1 MQTTIE
7 SESPISN
14 AEVTQSDIEYSCLSL
29 AQSTEMTSPI
39 AQPNDCLPPAAV
51 ENANEIASGV
61 EEEEVLFV
69 RKASTTEKP
78 TTQDGDKENAQS
90 AVAESRTPIV
100 SPTVSKEEAGVEE
113 SEKREA
119 MLQLIHEKLRIL
131 LEKQAHINSIQTEIA
146 NLDSPAAKDVSVLRD
161 RMDKCMKWGL
171 L

>member
-1 MQTTIE
+1 METTVQ

-14 AEVTQSDIEYSCLSL
+14 KEVTQSDIEYSCLSL
-29 AQSTEMTSPI
+29 AEPTEMTSPTV
-39 AQPNDCLPPAAV
+39 QPNDCSPPASI
-51 ENANEIASGV
+51 ENANEGTSGV

-78 TTQDGDKENAQS
+78 MAQDDKENAQS

-100 SPTVSKEEAGVEE
+100 PPTVSKEEAGVEE
-113 SEKREA
+113 SGKREA

>member
-1 MQTTIE
+1 METTAQ

-14 AEVTQSDIEYSCLSL
+14 AEVTQSAIEYSCLSL
-29 AQSTEMTSPI
+29 AEPTEMASPT
-39 AQPNDCLPPAAV
+39 AQPNDCSPPARV
-51 ENANEIASGV
+51 ENATEGTSAV

-69 RKASTTEKP
+69 RKASTTEQP
-78 TTQDGDKENAQS
+78 TTQDGDEDAQS
-90 AVAESRTPIV
+90 AAAESRTPIV
-100 SPTVSKEEAGVEE
+100 SPAVSKEESGAEE

-161 RMDKCMKWGL
+161 RMDKCMKWGRP
-171 L
+171 

>member
-1 MQTTIE
+1 METTAQ

-29 AQSTEMTSPI
+29 AEPTEMTSPI
-39 AQPNDCLPPAAV
+39 AQPNDCSPPAAV
-51 ENANEIASGV
+51 ENANEGASGV
-61 EEEEVLFV
+61 EEEVVLFV

-78 TTQDGDKENAQS
+78 MAQDDKENAQS

>member
-1 MQTTIE
+1 
-7 SESPISN
+7 
-14 AEVTQSDIEYSCLSL
+14 
-29 AQSTEMTSPI
+29 MTSPI
-39 AQPNDCLPPAAV
+39 AQPNDCSPPASI
-51 ENANEIASGV
+51 ENANEGASGV

-78 TTQDGDKENAQS
+78 MAQNGETDAQS

-113 SEKREA
+113 SGKREA

-161 RMDKCMKWGL
+161 RMDKCMKWEL

>member
-1 MQTTIE
+1 
-7 SESPISN
+7 
-14 AEVTQSDIEYSCLSL
+14 
-29 AQSTEMTSPI
+29 MTSPI
-39 AQPNDCLPPAAV
+39 AQPNDCSPPASI
-51 ENANEIASGV
+51 ENANEGASGV

-78 TTQDGDKENAQS
+78 MAQNGETDAQS

-161 RMDKCMKWGL
+161 RMNKCMKWGL

>member
-1 MQTTIE
+1 METTIE
-7 SESPISN
+7 SKSPISN
-14 AEVTQSDIEYSCLSL
+14 TEVTQSDIEYSCLSL
-29 AQSTEMTSPI
+29 AESTEMTSPI
-39 AQPNDCLPPAAV
+39 AQPNDCSPPASI
-51 ENANEIASGV
+51 ENANEGASGV

-78 TTQDGDKENAQS
+78 MAQDDKENAQS

>member
-1 MQTTIE
+1 M
-7 SESPISN
+7 
-14 AEVTQSDIEYSCLSL
+14 
-29 AQSTEMTSPI
+29 
-39 AQPNDCLPPAAV
+39 
-51 ENANEIASGV
+51 
-61 EEEEVLFV
+61 EEEVVLFV

-78 TTQDGDKENAQS
+78 MAQDDKENAQS

>member
-1 MQTTIE
+1 METTIE
-7 SESPISN
+7 SKSPISN
-14 AEVTQSDIEYSCLSL
+14 TEVTQSDIEYSCLSL
-29 AQSTEMTSPI
+29 AESTEMTSPI
-39 AQPNDCLPPAAV
+39 AQPNDCSPPASI
-51 ENANEIASGV
+51 ENANEGASGV

-78 TTQDGDKENAQS
+78 MAQDDKENAQS

-113 SEKREA
+113 SGKREA

>member
-1 MQTTIE
+1 METTVQ

-14 AEVTQSDIEYSCLSL
+14 TEVTQSDIEYSCLSL
-29 AQSTEMTSPI
+29 AEPTEMTSPI
-39 AQPNDCLPPAAV
+39 AQPNDCSPPAAV
-51 ENANEIASGV
+51 ENANEVASGV
-61 EEEEVLFV
+61 EEEVVLFV

-78 TTQDGDKENAQS
+78 MAQDDKENAQS

-113 SEKREA
+113 SRKREA

>member
-1 MQTTIE
+1 M
-7 SESPISN
+7 
-14 AEVTQSDIEYSCLSL
+14 A
-29 AQSTEMTSPI
+29 SPI

-51 ENANEIASGV
+51 ENANEGASGV

-78 TTQDGDKENAQS
+78 MAQDDKENAQS
-90 AVAESRTPIV
+90 AAAESRTPIV

>member
-1 MQTTIE
+1 METTVQ

-14 AEVTQSDIEYSCLSL
+14 TEVTQSDIEYSCLSL
-29 AQSTEMTSPI
+29 AEPTEMTSPI
-39 AQPNDCLPPAAV
+39 AQPNDCSPPAAV
-51 ENANEIASGV
+51 EHANEGASGV

-78 TTQDGDKENAQS
+78 MAQDDKENAQS

-113 SEKREA
+113 SGKREA

-161 RMDKCMKWGL
+161 RMDKCMKWEL

>member
-1 MQTTIE
+1 
-7 SESPISN
+7 
-14 AEVTQSDIEYSCLSL
+14 
-29 AQSTEMTSPI
+29 MTSPI
-39 AQPNDCLPPAAV
+39 AQPNDCSPPASI

-78 TTQDGDKENAQS
+78 TTQDGDKDAQS
-90 AVAESRTPIV
+90 AVAEPRTPIV

-113 SEKREA
+113 SGKREA
-119 MLQLIHEKLRIL
+119 MLQLIHEKLKVL

-171 L
+171 P

>member
-1 MQTTIE
+1 
-7 SESPISN
+7 
-14 AEVTQSDIEYSCLSL
+14 
-29 AQSTEMTSPI
+29 MTSPI
-39 AQPNDCLPPAAV
+39 AQPNDCSPPAAV

-78 TTQDGDKENAQS
+78 TAQDDKENAQS

-113 SEKREA
+113 SGKREA

>member
-1 MQTTIE
+1 
-7 SESPISN
+7 
-14 AEVTQSDIEYSCLSL
+14 
-29 AQSTEMTSPI
+29 MTSPI
-39 AQPNDCLPPAAV
+39 AQPNDCSPPASI
-51 ENANEIASGV
+51 ENANEGASGV

-78 TTQDGDKENAQS
+78 MAQNGEKDEQS

>member
-1 MQTTIE
+1 MA
-7 SESPISN
+7 SP
-14 AEVTQSDIEYSCLSL
+14 T
-29 AQSTEMTSPI
+29 
-39 AQPNDCLPPAAV
+39 AQPNDCSPPARV
-51 ENANEIASGV
+51 ENATEGTSAV

-78 TTQDGDKENAQS
+78 MAQDDKENAQS

-100 SPTVSKEEAGVEE
+100 SPTVSIEEAGVEE
-113 SEKREA
+113 NGKREA

-161 RMDKCMKWGL
+161 RMDKCMKWEL

>member
-1 MQTTIE
+1 M
-7 SESPISN
+7 
-14 AEVTQSDIEYSCLSL
+14 
-29 AQSTEMTSPI
+29 AQ
-39 AQPNDCLPPAAV
+39 N
-51 ENANEIASGV
+51 G
-61 EEEEVLFV
+61 
-69 RKASTTEKP
+69 EK
-78 TTQDGDKENAQS
+78 DAQS

-161 RMDKCMKWGL
+161 RMDKCMKWEL

>member
-1 MQTTIE
+1 
-7 SESPISN
+7 
-14 AEVTQSDIEYSCLSL
+14 
-29 AQSTEMTSPI
+29 MTSPI
-39 AQPNDCLPPAAV
+39 AQPNDCSPPASI
-51 ENANEIASGV
+51 ENANEGASGV

-78 TTQDGDKENAQS
+78 MAQNGEKDAQS
-90 AVAESRTPIV
+90 AAAESRTPIV

>member
-1 MQTTIE
+1 METTIE

-29 AQSTEMTSPI
+29 AEPTEMTSPI
-39 AQPNDCLPPAAV
+39 AQPNDCSPPASI
-51 ENANEIASGV
+51 EHANEGTSGV

-78 TTQDGDKENAQS
+78 MAQDDKENAQS

-113 SEKREA
+113 SRKREA

>member
-1 MQTTIE
+1 
-7 SESPISN
+7 
-14 AEVTQSDIEYSCLSL
+14 
-29 AQSTEMTSPI
+29 MTSPI
-39 AQPNDCLPPAAV
+39 AQPNDCSPPASI
-51 ENANEIASGV
+51 ENANEGASGV

-78 TTQDGDKENAQS
+78 MAQNGEKDAQS
-90 AVAESRTPIV
+90 DAAESRTPIV